1 MLKTGKQ
8 QVRKVKKARKLFMSS
23 LTNTINESANLKRKT
38 KLEAKVLSQVNDES
52 KELLNK
58 MLEEGVPGNIVR
70 DLILCGIQK
79 KLSKDAIEREEKFKK
94 MIEDGNFHE
103 VVHAFG
109 RGKYMYAKFVQV
121 DGYQSIVDEK
131 KFNSERACRQWL
143 KMKKIRGLI

>member
-1 MLKTGKQ
+1 
-8 QVRKVKKARKLFMSS
+8 MSAT
-23 LTNTINESANLKRKT
+23 LTTTTNTGANLMGT
-38 KLEAKVLSQVNDES
+38 AKESHVVPDEV
-52 KELLNK
+52 KELFK
-58 MLEEGVPGNIVR
+58 MIKEGVPGHIVR
-70 DLILCGIQK
+70 DFLQSSIEK
-79 KLSKDAIEREEKFKK
+79 KQSEDAIELKEKVKK
-94 MIEDGNFHE
+94 EIDDGNFHE

>member
-1 MLKTGKQ
+1 MTSLSNTT
-8 QVRKVKKARKLFMSS
+8 
-23 LTNTINESANLKRKT
+23 LTNTNTSAKLKKYTNLSAQ
-38 KLEAKVLSQVNDES
+38 ELSVVTDDG
-52 KELLNK
+52 KELFNN
-58 MLEEGVPGNIVR
+58 MLEEGVPGDVVR
-70 DLILCGIQK
+70 DLILRGIQK
-79 KLSKDAIEREEKFKK
+79 KQSENATELVGKFKK
-94 MIEDGNFHE
+94 EIDDGNFHE